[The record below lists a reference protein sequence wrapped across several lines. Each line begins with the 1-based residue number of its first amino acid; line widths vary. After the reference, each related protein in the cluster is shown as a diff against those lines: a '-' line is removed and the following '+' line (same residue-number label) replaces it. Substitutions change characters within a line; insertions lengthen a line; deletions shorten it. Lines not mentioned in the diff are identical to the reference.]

1 MIEGIFTL
9 ALLGLTLGIFLALA
23 ARYLKVEADP
33 IVEDITAMLP
43 GSNCGQC
50 GFAGCGQAAEAV
62 ADGTARLDMCPP
74 GGKSLIESLATR
86 LGVDWDFSSSA
97 ATAPMVAWVSE
108 ETCIGCTRCFK
119 ACPTDAII
127 GAPKQMHS
135 VIDKACNGC
144 TLCVDVCPTEC
155 LKMVEVQT
163 TLENWRWH
171 KPQPQ
176 MKTTSSGSQ
185 SGPQQLPLA
194 A

>member
-1 MIEGIFTL
+1 MIEGISTL
-9 ALLGLTLGIFLALA
+9 TTLGLTLGLFLALA

-50 GFAGCGQAAEAV
+50 GFAGCSQAAEAV
-62 ADGTARLDMCPP
+62 AEGTARLDMCPP
-74 GGKSLIESLATR
+74 GGKGLIENLAAR
-86 LGVDWDFSSSA
+86 LGIDWDFSNTV
-97 ATAPMVAWVSE
+97 ATAPMVAYVRE

-119 ACPTDAII
+119 ACPTDAIV

-135 VIDKACNGC
+135 VINSACNGC

-155 LKMVEVQT
+155 LQMIDIKT

-171 KPQPQ
+171 KPQPSVQ
-176 MKTTSSGSQ
+176 ASSR
-185 SGPQQLPLA
+185 QLQA

>member
-1 MIEGIFTL
+1 MISGIFTL
-9 ALLGLTLGIFLALA
+9 TLLGLSLGLFLALA
-23 ARYLKVEADP
+23 AHYLKVEADP

-50 GFAGCGQAAEAV
+50 GFAGCGQVAEAV
-62 ADGTARLDMCPP
+62 SNGSATLDMCFP
-74 GGKSLIESLATR
+74 GGKSLIEKLALR
-86 LGVDWDFSSSA
+86 LGVDWDFSNSSS
-97 ATAPMVAWVSE
+97 TAPMVALVME

-119 ACPTDAII
+119 ACPTDAIV

-135 VIDKACNGC
+135 VINSACNGC

-155 LKMVEVQT
+155 LKMVDVET

-171 KPQPQ
+171 KPRPQ
-176 MKTTSSGSQ
+176 LNANQTHKQGNTS
-185 SGPQQLPLA
+185 LPMA